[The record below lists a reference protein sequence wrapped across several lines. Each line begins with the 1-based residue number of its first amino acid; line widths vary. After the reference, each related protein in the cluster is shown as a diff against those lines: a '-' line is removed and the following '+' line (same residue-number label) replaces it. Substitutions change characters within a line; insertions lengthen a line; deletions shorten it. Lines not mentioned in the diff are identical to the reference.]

1 MKKDLG
7 FSNGWREIPDIV
19 KKCRRKDHTI
29 EVSPDRQSRY
39 VNIVRCPF
47 CDYEY
52 RIDSSD

>member
-1 MKKDLG
+1 MKDLG

-19 KKCRRKDHTI
+19 RECREKDHTI
-29 EVSPDRQSRY
+29 EVTPEKQFRC
-39 VNIVRCPF
+39 VNIIRCPI